1 MKKLLVIAIALLM
14 SIAIMGSALAEY
26 GYTDLSQI
34 PQAVDFTF
42 DVTYD
47 DDGLPRIV
55 TDYPFESTG
64 ATEMNLTYNKDDI
77 REAAVLTYFAETG
90 ETAITGYNGK
100 VYPYDVRTSAYEDIR
115 NGVLTLDDAVCIN
128 TTNNNPG
135 KTDWVLTYSI
145 SAKAFTQY
153 EEKTNSQGH
162 NAMDVGGE
170 RKLVSFRNG
179 TLHDSYYQK
188 RTQDGDLCIC
198 YDSEGQITYAYV
210 YLHRGENQGYYT
222 CDIVSGLF
230 DGKKLSELG
239 YNDNDINTPAPAVL
253 DKKTA
258 ATESDF
264 EIDGTTLVKYTGNG
278 GEVTVPD
285 GIEVLGEWAF
295 ESTAVTKVNLPETL
309 KEIDNYCFYGCRNLT
324 EITLPASLEKLSDAQ
339 AFAYTSNLEAIK
351 VAEGNPNFVSVDGV
365 LFNEDKTIL
374 LYYPAGKNRGGEYVV
389 PEGTKDFGY
398 TALEDTGLTAIELPL
413 SFEGTVFGTDFSSNP
428 DLKEIR
434 VAEGHP
440 NYHSVDGMLLNKYGT
455 LVWYPAGRENETLE
469 PEDFPAEMKA
479 IGAFAF
485 QGVQHLKKVTIP
497 GNITQIEW
505 MCFTFSPSLE
515 SITIPKSVYFI
526 DGYAFAN
533 CENLKEVIILNPNV
547 NIVVKD
553 YRFPDRDNY
562 SIVDDCPNAVLYG
575 YKNSTTKTYAEQ
587 VGAPFE
593 VLSRDQDPNRNQK
606 IDAYI
611 LRTYQNILGS
621 EPGDTDLDSWYEEL
635 SSGKKTAAEMVD
647 QFAGSNEFKRR
658 KLSFADMVEKLYLT
672 MLDRSAEPAEKA
684 DWILQLQNGQRLKT
698 VLNGITTSQEY
709 ISLCED
715 CGLTPGIV
723 KVPVII
729 KK

>member
-26 GYTDLSQI
+26 GYTNVSQL
-34 PQAVDFTF
+34 PMAVDFTF

-47 DDGLPRIV
+47 DAGLPHIV

-100 VYPYDVRTSAYEDIR
+100 VYPYDVHTAAYEDIR

-128 TTNNNPG
+128 TTNNSLS

-145 SAKAFTQY
+145 SAKAFIEY

-162 NAMDVGGE
+162 NAMGAGGE
-170 RKLVSFRNG
+170 RKLVSFRDG

-188 RTQDGDLCIC
+188 RTEDGDLCIC

-210 YLHRGENQGYYT
+210 YLYRGENEGYYT
-222 CDIVSGLF
+222 CDIISGLF

-239 YNDNDINTPAPAVL
+239 YNDDDINTLAPAVL

-258 ATESDF
+258 DAESDF

-295 ESTAVTKVNLPETL
+295 ENTGVTKVTLPETL
-309 KEIDNYCFYGCRNLT
+309 KKIDNYCFFGCKGLT

-339 AFAYTSNLEAIK
+339 AFAYTSNLEAIN

-365 LFNEDKTIL
+365 LFNEDKTML

-434 VAEGHP
+434 IAAGHP
-440 NYHSVDGMLLNKYGT
+440 NYRFVDGMLLDKYGT
-455 LVWYPAGRENETLE
+455 LVWYPAGREDETLK

-479 IGAFAF
+479 IDAFAF
-485 QGVQHLKKVTIP
+485 QGVQHLKNITIP
-497 GNITQIEW
+497 EGITSIEW

-515 SITIPKSVYFI
+515 SVTLPKSVNSI
-526 DGYAFAN
+526 NGYAFAN
-533 CENLKEVIILNPNV
+533 CENLKEVIILNPNA
-547 NIVVKD
+547 NIMVKD
-553 YRFPDRDNY
+553 DRFPDRENY
-562 SIVDDCPNAVLYG
+562 NIIDDSPNAVLYG
-575 YKNSTTKTYAEQ
+575 YENSTAKTYAEQ
-587 VGAPFE
+587 VGVPFE
-593 VLSRDQDPNRNQK
+593 VLRPDQDPYRNQK

-611 LRTYQNILGS
+611 IRSYKNLLGR
-621 EPGDTDLDSWYEEL
+621 EATAEELNTWYDDL
-635 SSGKKTAAEMVD
+635 SSGKKTAAEIAD

-658 KLSFADMVEKLYLT
+658 KLSFANMVENLYLT
-672 MLDRSAEPAEKA
+672 MLDRSAAPAEKT
-684 DWILQLQNGQRLKT
+684 DWIFQLQNGQRLKS

-709 ISLCED
+709 IDLCET
-715 CGLTPGIV
+715 CGLQPGVV